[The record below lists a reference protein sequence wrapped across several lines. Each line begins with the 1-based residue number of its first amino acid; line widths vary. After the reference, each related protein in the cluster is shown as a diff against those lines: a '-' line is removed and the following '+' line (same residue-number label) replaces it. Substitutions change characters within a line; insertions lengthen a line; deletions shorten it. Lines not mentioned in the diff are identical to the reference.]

1 MSSLSST
8 STSSALLPSIYNI
21 SPLIRLSLW
30 LFYFSLITPLPIL
43 AHINHVGGITLS
55 SLWIG
60 ISLGMV
66 ALAAA
71 LSEQVHLTEEGMGI
85 EYPNWVP
92 AWFRQGWFLAWQDI
106 TAIKPRS
113 TGQGG
118 RVYYLVV
125 PDGSAKL
132 LPMRIAGFA
141 QMTRIIESQTGLKMA
156 KVKPLAQVWMYAILL
171 AFSLLLA
178 LADVWILWTGIN
190 YL

>member
-8 STSSALLPSIYNI
+8 PTSSDSLPSIYKV
-21 SPLIRLSLW
+21 SPLIRISLW

-43 AHINHVGGITLS
+43 AHINHVGVATRS
-55 SLWIG
+55 SLWVGIG
-60 ISLGMV
+60 LGIV

-71 LSEQVHLTEEGMGI
+71 LSEQVHLTKEGMGI
-85 EYPNWVP
+85 EYPHWVP

-118 RVYYLVV
+118 RVYYLVA
-125 PDGSAKL
+125 PGGSAKL

-141 QMTRIIESQTGLKMA
+141 HMTRTIESQTGLKMA
-156 KVKPLAQVWMYAILL
+156 KVKPLAQMWMYAILL

-178 LADVWILWTGIN
+178 LADIWILWTGISHI
-190 YL
+190 